1 MRTITLELEKMS
13 SLPAL
18 HNYLHQALELPEYY
32 GANLDALYDC
42 LTEIA
47 EPTKLIISKKVG
59 DAEQLGWYG
68 QQLLC
73 VLNDAA
79 SDNEALQ
86 VEITE

>member
-1 MRTITLELEKMS
+1 MRTIKLDLEKMS

-18 HNYLHQALELPEYY
+18 HKYLHQALELPEYY

-42 LTEIA
+42 LSAMA
-47 EPTKLIISKKVG
+47 EPTKLIISSKIG
-59 DAEQLGWYG
+59 TPEYLGWYG
-68 QQLLC
+68 EQLLC

-79 SDNEALQ
+79 DENEALE